1 MIKRTL
7 VVFLSIAL
15 LLALSAFAQ
24 RRRDPLNS
32 NETDQLREAK
42 QEPDKRLKL
51 YVQFAKA
58 RMETIEHL
66 RTDPRFAA
74 DRGPQIHDLLEDLGN
89 IVEEMDDNVDMY
101 TEGKWDIRKAMKEVI
116 QADTEF
122 QLKLRQ
128 LKESAESDPASG
140 AELKENYEFAL
151 QDTTEA
157 VNASLDSARKT
168 MDELET
174 MAKAKQLRK
183 LE

>member
-1 MIKRTL
+1 MKRTL
-7 VVFLSIAL
+7 ALIVSLLL
-15 LLALSAFAQ
+15 LLAIAASGQ
-24 RRRDPLNS
+24 RRRDPLTAD
-32 NETDQLREAK
+32 ETDQLREAK

-51 YVQFAKA
+51 YVQFARA

-66 RTDPRFAA
+66 RTDPRFAG
-74 DRGPQIHDLLEDLGN
+74 DRGRQIHDLLEDLGN

-101 TEGKWDIRKAMKEVI
+101 MEGKWDIRKAMKEVV

-128 LKESAESDPASG
+128 LKESAAADPALQK
-140 AELKENYEFAL
+140 ELTQNYEFAL

-168 MDELET
+168 VDDLET

-183 LE
+183 PE

>member
-1 MIKRTL
+1 MIRRVL
-7 VVFLSIAL
+7 AV
-15 LLALSAFAQ
+15 LLATAVLLAVVASAQ

-42 QEPDKRLKL
+42 QEPEKRLKL

-58 RMETIEHL
+58 RLETIEHL

-74 DRGPQIHDLLEDLGN
+74 DRAPQIHDLLEDLGN
-89 IVEEMDDNVDMY
+89 IVEEMDDNIDMY
-101 TEGKWDIRKAMKEVI
+101 TEGKWDIRKPLKEVI
-116 QADTEF
+116 QADTEL

-128 LKESAESDPASG
+128 IKESADSDPSLAV
-140 AELKENYEFAL
+140 EMKKNYLFAL

-168 MDELET
+168 MNELET

-183 LE
+183 PE